1 MIRRQSI
8 QVVVTTELITV
19 AAVLF
24 SVSLLAAQ
32 SSPSVVAVLIPGA
45 AYKPVLEGLRE
56 GLNKV
61 GFREE
66 ANIRFLVEEA
76 GGGRESYDS
85 AAAKLVAAKPDTV
98 LAVTTPAAVAAKAA
112 TRIIPV
118 VFVSVGAPVES
129 GLIYSFASSQNNL
142 TGVSSYAAF
151 LSGKRLELL
160 NEIAPRSKKILV
172 IVSANESIGQASA
185 RDSENAAG
193 KMALQIVRRNLARV
207 DDVEKLLL
215 EKWSGLADAVLLL
228 PGTLTGRYVERMIKK
243 AGKERLPLIVFE
255 DSLVTMGALAS
266 YGSERRLTGLQA
278 AKLVAKILK
287 GARPAELP
295 IETPDRFILSV
306 NLATAK
312 AIGIKIPRAVLE
324 RVDRLVE

>member
-8 QVVVTTELITV
+8 QVVVTAAVITI

-24 SVSLLAAQ
+24 SVPLLAAQ

-45 AYKPVLEGLRE
+45 AYKAVLEGLRE
-56 GLNKV
+56 GLNAV

-66 ANIRFLVEEA
+66 VNIRFLVKLA
-76 GGGRESYDS
+76 GRETESYPF
-85 AAAKLVAAKPDTV
+85 AAAKLVAAKPDV
-98 LAVTTPAAVAAKAA
+98 VFAVTTPLAHAVKEA
-112 TRIIPV
+112 TRTIPV
-118 VFVSVGAPVES
+118 VFVSVGVPVES

-142 TGVSSYAAF
+142 TGITSYAAS

-160 NEIAPRSKKILV
+160 REITPRSKKILV

-215 EKWSGLADAVLLL
+215 EKWSALADAVLLL
-228 PGTLTGRYVERMIKK
+228 PGALTGRYVERMIKK
-243 AGKERLPLIVFE
+243 AGKERLPLVAYE
-255 DSLVTMGALAS
+255 DTLVKMGALAS

-278 AKLVAKILK
+278 AKLVAKLLK
-287 GARPAELP
+287 GARSADLP
-295 IETPDRFILSV
+295 IETPDRFISSV

-312 AIGIKIPRAVLE
+312 AIGIKIPRRVLN